1 MKLIHARK
9 PLIWKR
15 CFYKLSYTYHRFNSA
30 LYLTL
35 LILNMCLK
43 GLLSGKWHRTIFDL
57 NFFTKVF
64 FLVMHCSRR
73 WKQMLT
79 NIQMLI
85 DEHSWTFEHLN
96 LHFLATSTNAFL
108 EEKNA
113 SASFTD
119 SVHCFG
125 CLALCYDYHISI
137 NSCNNEN
144 KLHFAVTNRNER
156 SLLVSGLVVNC

>member
-1 MKLIHARK
+1 MFERLAFGEMAQNYFWFELFHK
-9 PLIWKR
+9 
-15 CFYKLSYTYHRFNSA
+15 S
-30 LYLTL
+30 
-35 LILNMCLK
+35 
-43 GLLSGKWHRTIFDL
+43 
-57 NFFTKVF
+57 FFRWCTD
-64 FLVMHCSRR
+64 CSRR

-96 LHFLATSTNAFL
+96 LHFLATSANAFL

-113 SASFTD
+113 LASFTD

-144 KLHFAVTNRNER
+144 KLYFAVTSRNEW
-156 SLLVSGLVVNC
+156 SLLVSGLDANC